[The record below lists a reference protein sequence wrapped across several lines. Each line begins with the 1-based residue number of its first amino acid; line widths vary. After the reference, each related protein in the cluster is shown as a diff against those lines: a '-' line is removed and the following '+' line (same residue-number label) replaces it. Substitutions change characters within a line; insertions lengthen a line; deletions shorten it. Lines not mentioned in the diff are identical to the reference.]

1 MKIIKEPFMRL
12 EPEHFISVTFET
24 EVKDA
29 DSVRELIEKCAK
41 NVLERE
47 NIPFDAEID
56 ARVVDAEEIRRLNA
70 EFRDKDA
77 VTDVLS
83 FPMFDYYNGA
93 PREDLEPD
101 PESGRV
107 MLGDMVLCYTRAC
120 EQAEEYGHSAAREC
134 GFLTTHSVLHLLGY
148 DHERG
153 EDDTARMRRREKEY
167 LEDIPG
173 GKLEEIPQKRCRR
186 DGHYAEYLRLPELS
200 RSAEYRTNDRF

>member
-1 MKIIKEPFMRL
+1 MKIIKEPFMQL
-12 EPEHFISVTFET
+12 QPEHFISVTFET

-148 DHERG
+148 DHERND
-153 EDDTARMRRREKEY
+153 EDTRLMRSKE
-167 LEDIPG
+167 EDNLAFLG
-173 GKLEEIPQKRCRR
+173 LTR
-186 DGHYAEYLRLPELS
+186 D
-200 RSAEYRTNDRF
+200 